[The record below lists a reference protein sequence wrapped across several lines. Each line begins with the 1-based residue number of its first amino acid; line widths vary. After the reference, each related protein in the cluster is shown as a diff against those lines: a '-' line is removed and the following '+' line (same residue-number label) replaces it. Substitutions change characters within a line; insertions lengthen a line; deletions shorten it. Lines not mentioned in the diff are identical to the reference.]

1 MYIKTARYQFL
12 FLKRG
17 IFVTTVTTE
26 IVANFVS

>member
-17 IFVTTVTTE
+17 IFVTTD